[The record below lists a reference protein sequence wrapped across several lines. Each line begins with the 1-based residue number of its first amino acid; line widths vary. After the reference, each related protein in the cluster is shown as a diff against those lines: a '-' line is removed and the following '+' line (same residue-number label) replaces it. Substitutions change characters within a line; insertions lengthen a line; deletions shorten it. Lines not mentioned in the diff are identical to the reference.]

1 MRLGICVGPVVL
13 NEMDGLV
20 RDRLAEG
27 IRPRTCWGVRK
38 VAEGAVR
45 RSAGPL
51 GDAQMSR

>member
-27 IRPRTCWGVRK
+27 MRPRTCWGVRK